1 MQRRDFFSRRDTS
14 PIILLVA
21 LALVAGAV
29 AIGVFGRR
37 LEERATQTMIPLGDI
52 ADAARQIQARM
63 QFEAIH
69 RQIDAAPPTRAELA
83 TIIDASLKSEWRP
96 PDLGPSGFVPIL
108 AGPVEMPGE
117 IVGVVILFERLGD
130 LNDRFLTIFVLNDNG
145 QFATFDEY
153 GKIEPLMT
161 ARSIMELDDQTNPN
175 SGATLAFS
183 DGALLFIVRADDMTT
198 LDDIRGALGAP

>member
-1 MQRRDFFSRRDTS
+1 MQRRDFFSRRNTS

-96 PDLGPSGFVPIL
+96 PDLAASGFVPIL

-153 GKIEPLMT
+153 GKIEPLIT

>member
-1 MQRRDFFSRRDTS
+1 M
-14 PIILLVA
+14 A
-21 LALVAGAV
+21 LAIVAGAV

-37 LEERATQTMIPLGDI
+37 LEERAAQTMIPLGDI

-96 PDLGPSGFVPIL
+96 PNLATSEFVPIL

-117 IVGVVILFERLGD
+117 SVGVVILFERLGD
-130 LNDRFLTIFVLNDNG
+130 LNDRFLTIFVMNDNG

-153 GKIEPLMT
+153 GKIEPLI
-161 ARSIMELDDQTNPN
+161 AVRSIMELDDQTNPN

-198 LDDIRGALGAP
+198 LDEIRGALGAP